1 MGDAPGNYREAYPY
15 HNKGDNPM
23 KIKTFQFKVS
33 YWQGNTLHPKGEG
46 GLDTS
51 AFTTEKAIDAEVNA
65 WISKNVETLHDIKT
79 TTYAV
84 NRHNNGKDDTV
95 ILVYTLTYEP
105 KTTFIA
111 KVKSK

>member
-1 MGDAPGNYREAYPY
+1 
-15 HNKGDNPM
+15 M

-33 YWQGNTLHPKGEG
+33 YFLGNN
-46 GLDTS
+46 LDHDLGNHLDHDWDKDDDDIEEYTS
-51 AFTTEKAIDAEVNA
+51 EFTTEQAIDEEVNA

-79 TTYAV
+79 ATYTLH
-84 NRHNNGKDDTV
+84 RHNNGGYDTV

-111 KVKSK
+111 KAKSK